1 MARTKAGVLKKI
13 FLGIGVGSLI
23 ASSYKLEFGL
33 AALPSL
39 IISYIFQEIENG
51 KR

>member
-1 MARTKAGVLKKI
+1 MARTKTGILKNI

-23 ASSYKLEFGL
+23 ASSYRLEFGL
-33 AALPSL
+33 VALPSL
-39 IISYIFQEIENG
+39 IISCIFQAIENG